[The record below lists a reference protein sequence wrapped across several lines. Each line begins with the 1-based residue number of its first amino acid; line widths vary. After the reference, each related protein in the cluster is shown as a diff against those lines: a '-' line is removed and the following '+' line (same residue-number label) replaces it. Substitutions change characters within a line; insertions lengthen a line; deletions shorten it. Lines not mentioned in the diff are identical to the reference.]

1 MVCVAPAC
9 LFKSDFM
16 LFELGS
22 IGAHIEYGMRLNKKL
37 AA

>member
-16 LFELGS
+16 LVELGPV
-22 IGAHIEYGMRLNKKL
+22 GAHSEYGMRLNKKL